1 MVIYAAKTRGLTT
14 ERKIKSMSFYEN
26 LILVRPDL
34 TPAKVAEVSKKYA
47 QIVADKGGKV
57 VKSEDW
63 GLRDL
68 AYKIQKNRKAF
79 YVLTY
84 LDAPADAVLELE
96 RLMRLDENLL
106 RYMTLKIDSIPE
118 GASVIMEPKSRHA
131 KADKVEL
138 QLNEGDK

>member
-1 MVIYAAKTRGLTT
+1 MVMGAAKTKGLTT

-26 LILVRPDL
+26 LMLVRPDL
-34 TPAKVAEVSKKYA
+34 TAAKVADLNKKYA
-47 QIVADKGGKV
+47 KVVADKGGKV

-68 AYKIQKNRKAF
+68 AYKIQKNRKAY

-84 LDAPADAVLELE
+84 LDAPAEAVLELE

-106 RYMTLKIDSIPE
+106 RYMTLKIDEIPE
-118 GASVIMEPKSRHA
+118 GASVMLEPKSRRI
-131 KADKVEL
+131 KDDKLEL
-138 QLNEGDK
+138 QIEGDQ

>member
-1 MVIYAAKTRGLTT
+1 
-14 ERKIKSMSFYEN
+14 MSFYEN

-34 TPAKVAEVSKKYA
+34 TPAKVAEVAKKYA
-47 QIVADKGGKV
+47 QVVADKGGKV

-84 LDAPADAVLELE
+84 LDAPADAVLELD

-106 RYMTLKIDSIPE
+106 RYMTLKIDAVPE
-118 GASVIMEPKSRHA
+118 GASIIMEPKSRHA

>member
-47 QIVADKGGKV
+47 QVVADKGGKV

-106 RYMTLKIDSIPE
+106 RYMTLKIDAIPE
-118 GASVIMEPKSRHA
+118 GASIIMEPKSRHN